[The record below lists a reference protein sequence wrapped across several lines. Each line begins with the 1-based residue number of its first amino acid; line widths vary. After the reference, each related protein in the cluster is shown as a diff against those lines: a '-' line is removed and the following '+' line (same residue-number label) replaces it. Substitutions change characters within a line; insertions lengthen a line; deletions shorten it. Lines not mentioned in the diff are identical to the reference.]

1 MSQTPSTTTRTPRAT
16 PPPRRRLTCSRSPT
30 ATDGDRPSAAA
41 CRRADGHEKQDPAV
55 AALEPSDLRSDLWA
69 GLKQGV
75 LLAAAALV
83 LTLPPAKNGPA
94 RVPATVSQA
103 PARHAFHG
111 ADFAA
116 KPASADARFVADWV
130 ADSGDSRGLPFI
142 ILDKRDARVFVFG
155 AEGRLIDSSPV
166 LLGATPGD
174 DSVADI
180 GTRPMASVRE
190 DEKDDAGRTLRRPG
204 RQERIAGRRRLGR
217 LHQRGLD
224 APCRLVDPKERRLER
239 LASADPADRRISY
252 GCINVPVAFFDT
264 VVWPLL
270 RSTRA
275 VVYVLPEVRDVHEV
289 FAAAYP
295 VPERPRSEPRPAR
308 L

>member
-1 MSQTPSTTTRTPRAT
+1 MAAQQPS
-16 PPPRRRLTCSRSPT
+16 
-30 ATDGDRPSAAA
+30 
-41 CRRADGHEKQDPAV
+41 E
-55 AALEPSDLRSDLWA
+55 LRSDLWA

-83 LTLPPAKNGPA
+83 LTLPGRAALPSA
-94 RVPATVSQA
+94 A
-103 PARHAFHG
+103 PALHATAPHVFRG
-111 ADFAA
+111 ADFTSH
-116 KPASADARFVADWV
+116 PASADARFIADWV

-142 ILDKRDARVFVFG
+142 ILDKRDARLFVFG

-180 GTRPMASVRE
+180 GTRPMASVHQ
-190 DEKDDAGRTLRRPG
+190 DEKTTPAGRFVA
-204 RQERIAGRRRLGR
+204 QAGKNASHEDVVWVDYANAVSMHRV
-217 LHQRGLD
+217 
-224 APCRLVDPKERRLER
+224 RLVDPKERRLER
-239 LASADPADRRISY
+239 LASPDPAERRISY
-252 GCINVPVAFFDT
+252 GCINVPVAFFDS

-270 RSTRA
+270 GSTRA

-289 FAAAYP
+289 FTAAYP
-295 VPERPRSEPRPAR
+295 APDRLAPGGATEAR

>member
-1 MSQTPSTTTRTPRAT
+1 
-16 PPPRRRLTCSRSPT
+16 
-30 ATDGDRPSAAA
+30 
-41 CRRADGHEKQDPAV
+41 V

-83 LTLPPAKNGPA
+83 LTLPPGRP
-94 RVPATVSQA
+94 VPQSPATTSQA
-103 PARHAFHG
+103 PAPHALDG
-111 ADFAA
+111 ADFASH
-116 KPASADARFVADWV
+116 PASADVRFIADWV

-142 ILDKRDARVFVFG
+142 ILDKRDARVFVFRAHG
-155 AEGRLIDSSPV
+155 QLIDSSPV

-190 DEKDDAGRTLRRPG
+190 DEKTTPAGRFVA
-204 RQERIAGRRRLGR
+204 QAGKNASHEDVVWVDYANAVSMHRV
-217 LHQRGLD
+217 
-224 APCRLVDPKERRLER
+224 RLVDPKERRLER
-239 LASADPADRRISY
+239 LASPDPADRRISY
-252 GCINVPVAFFDT
+252 GCINVPVAFFDA

-270 RSTRA
+270 GSTRA

-289 FAAAYP
+289 FAGAYP
-295 VPERPRSEPRPAR
+295 LPRPPRSDRTTQAR

>member
-1 MSQTPSTTTRTPRAT
+1 M
-16 PPPRRRLTCSRSPT
+16 
-30 ATDGDRPSAAA
+30 
-41 CRRADGHEKQDPAV
+41 
-55 AALEPSDLRSDLWA
+55 AALHASEWRSDLWA

-75 LLAAAALV
+75 LFAAAALV
-83 LTLPPAKNGPA
+83 LTLPPGRAALPGA
-94 RVPATVSQA
+94 ATALHTSAAQVASHVF
-103 PARHAFHG
+103 RG

-116 KPASADARFVADWV
+116 QPASADARFIADWV

-155 AEGRLIDSSPV
+155 AQGRLIDSSPV

-190 DEKDDAGRTLRRPG
+190 NEKTTPAGRFVA
-204 RQERIAGRRRLGR
+204 QAGKNAAHEDVVWVDYANAVSMHRV
-217 LHQRGLD
+217 
-224 APCRLVDPKERRLER
+224 RLVDPKERRLER
-239 LASADPADRRISY
+239 LASPDPADRRISY
-252 GCINVPVAFFDT
+252 GCINVPVAFFDA

-270 RSTRA
+270 GSSRA

-295 VPERPRSEPRPAR
+295 APDRPAPGAATAAR

>member
-1 MSQTPSTTTRTPRAT
+1 MAMNQTS
-16 PPPRRRLTCSRSPT
+16 
-30 ATDGDRPSAAA
+30 
-41 CRRADGHEKQDPAV
+41 AV

-83 LTLPPAKNGPA
+83 LTLPPARTVPPT
-94 RVPATVSQA
+94 PATVAQA
-103 PARHAFHG
+103 PARHTFHG

-142 ILDKRDARVFVFG
+142 ILDKRDARVFVF
-155 AEGRLIDSSPV
+155 AASGRLIDLSPV
-166 LLGATPGD
+166 LLGAAPGD

-180 GTRPMASVRE
+180 GTRAMASVRE
-190 DEKDDAGRTLRRPG
+190 DEKTTPAGRFVAQTGKNASHEDVVWVDYTNAVSMHRV
-204 RQERIAGRRRLGR
+204 
-217 LHQRGLD
+217 
-224 APCRLVDPKERRLER
+224 RLVDPKERRLER
-239 LASADPADRRISY
+239 LASPDPAERRISY
-252 GCINVPVAFFDT
+252 GCINVPVAFFDA

-275 VVYVLPEVRDVHEV
+275 VVYVLPEVRDVREV

-295 VPERPRSEPRPAR
+295 VPERPRPEATTEAR